1 MRVNVAQTVP
11 AAVVD
16 VAVSQLAGQRVGRG
30 DGLGEHL
37 RQGPAEVGALRLPGS
52 GAATGQPCRGGRDAR
67 GPVVCIELG
76 AGHKARHPDL
86 PMNRHQMLAGAAAAH
101 QRFATHPSRLQ
112 KHEGTALAMESQSLV
127 SVVIKQL
134 NWHLSDVPVPFHL
147 KLRHAIMGSHLRSG
161 GITSIMTSGTVGE
174 RSAAQAKRPNIDH
187 LFIAWQQQGD
197 ANAREAL
204 VKRFLPL
211 ANKLAYRYRG
221 PNEPIEDLKQVA
233 SLGLVKAIDRFDSTR
248 GITFQS
254 FAVPTILGELKRY
267 FRDCGWVVHVPRRVQ
282 ELSLKVDGAQREM
295 TARTGRAATFTEI
308 AQFLEV
314 EVEDVVEAL
323 DASHAHKPLSFE
335 SPTEGDED
343 SSRLGDSLGQIDDRF
358 EIVELGATIASAAE
372 QLTDREKRV
381 LALRFIEDR
390 TQTEIARDIGVSQ
403 MQVSRILR
411 SSLDRLAAASTD
423 GTVPE
428 QLEAGSSAG

>member
-1 MRVNVAQTVP
+1 
-11 AAVVD
+11 
-16 VAVSQLAGQRVGRG
+16 
-30 DGLGEHL
+30 
-37 RQGPAEVGALRLPGS
+37 
-52 GAATGQPCRGGRDAR
+52 
-67 GPVVCIELG
+67 
-76 AGHKARHPDL
+76 
-86 PMNRHQMLAGAAAAH
+86 
-101 QRFATHPSRLQ
+101 
-112 KHEGTALAMESQSLV
+112 
-127 SVVIKQL
+127 
-134 NWHLSDVPVPFHL
+134 
-147 KLRHAIMGSHLRSG
+147 
-161 GITSIMTSGTVGE
+161 MTSGTSVE
-174 RSAAQAKRPNIDH
+174 RAAAPAKRASIDH

-204 VKRFLPL
+204 VRRFLPL

-221 PNEPIEDLKQVA
+221 PHEPIEDLKQVA
-233 SLGLVKAIDRFDSTR
+233 SLGLVKAIDRFDTTR

-282 ELSLKVDGAQREM
+282 ELSLKVEQAQREL
-295 TARTGRAATFTEI
+295 TARSGRAATFTEI

-314 EVEDVVEAL
+314 DTEDVLEAL

-343 SSRLGDSLGQIDDRF
+343 SSRLGDSLGQVDTRF
-358 EIVELGATIASAAE
+358 ELVELGATIARAAE

-390 TQTEIARDIGVSQ
+390 TQTEIAKDIGVSQ

-411 SSLDRLAAASTD
+411 SSLDRLAAASSEGD
-423 GTVPE
+423 ASP
-428 QLEAGSSAG
+428 QLEA